1 MKNRCSTF
9 SVSKP
14 YSTLAMLFFF
24 LLPFVTV
31 QAQSDFVDAVEKER
45 NENLKKL
52 LDLRFRGGSGEFER
66 QLLASV
72 QYTDYARRQ
81 CLVGV
86 VILSF
91 SISCDNTMSDFRMR
105 NPLHHG
111 LNEQLTAFFRSTEGH
126 WNRCTDERYTRF
138 EIPVAFTIEGVKTNG
153 RGFYTIEE
161 ESSGYRCRDDQYY
174 IERLERFRE
183 RGRTKRAIG
192 MVDVLIRR
200 NPFNTEYV
208 EIKRA
213 LLSGE

>member
-1 MKNRCSTF
+1 MKKIPTSCSFSKTF
-9 SVSKP
+9 GQIMLLLFLQSVISI
-14 YSTLAMLFFF
+14 
-24 LLPFVTV
+24 
-31 QAQSDFVDAVEKER
+31 QAQSTFVDAVEKER
-45 NENLKKL
+45 HENLKKL

-72 QYTDYARRQ
+72 EYTDYAKRQ

-91 SISCDNTMSDFRMR
+91 SVSCDNTLSDFRMR

-111 LNEQLTAFFRSTEGH
+111 LNEQLTAFFRSTEDH

-138 EIPVAFTIEGVKTNG
+138 EIPVAFTIEGVKTGG
-153 RGFYTIEE
+153 RGFFTIEE
-161 ESSGYRCRDDQYY
+161 ESVGYRCRDDAYY

-200 NPFNTEYV
+200 NPYNTEYV